1 MAVSKFDQELED
13 SILTNPEWKY
23 SLYPFLFSFFAHTLL
38 AQIPFSSAMQCSHIQ
53 QRKKKKTTYCR
64 LKLNLKQLLLK
75 VTSATKVENSV
86 FTSRF
91 CESFLLLLLFV
102 SAQKRET
109 ISMYLGITLLNI
121 KPVGRK

>member
-53 QRKKKKTTYCR
+53 QRKKKNQPIAGLSST
-64 LKLNLKQLLLK
+64 LN
-75 VTSATKVENSV
+75 SS
-86 FTSRF
+86 
-91 CESFLLLLLFV
+91 
-102 SAQKRET
+102 
-109 ISMYLGITLLNI
+109 Y
-121 KPVGRK
+121 